1 MAKNAKR
8 SGNPKARAAALA
20 EAATIL
26 NPCSHCG
33 KRERSRGG
41 IWCLTCSDSARK
53 RGERN
58 RPTAA
63 MVRACII
70 GTAQALGIADA
81 DGNLVPEAA

>member
-1 MAKNAKR
+1 MAKNQKR

-20 EAATIL
+20 AASTPT
-26 NPCSHCG
+26 NPCIHCS

-41 IWCLTCSDSARK
+41 LWCMTCADSARK
-53 RGERN
+53 RGMGN

-70 GTAQALGIADA
+70 GTAQELGVADA
-81 DGNLVPEAA
+81 EGNLIEAA